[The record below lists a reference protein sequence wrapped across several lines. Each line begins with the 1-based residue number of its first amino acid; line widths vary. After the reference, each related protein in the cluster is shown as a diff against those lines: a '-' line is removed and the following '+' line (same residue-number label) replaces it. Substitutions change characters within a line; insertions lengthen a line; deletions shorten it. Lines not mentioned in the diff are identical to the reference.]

1 MALTTTTLASAVAT
15 TDNNLV
21 VTSATGFAAGSLV
34 RIDDEWM
41 QITQNYVSG
50 TTIGVLRG
58 QAGSAVTAH
67 VASANVT
74 VGLASDFDV
83 APQNGAY
90 GSTLV
95 PPSRARRMVSYSAS
109 GAIGLP
115 SSGEDVVAV
124 INGTSTLA
132 MTVAAPAKDADGSI
146 LYIVGNG
153 KSATTV
159 TFSGGIGAGGSGY
172 DVATLQNA
180 GQVGMAVMAVNGAW
194 VLLGSPVTGTSTA
207 LSFAIA

>member
-1 MALTTTTLASAVAT
+1 MALTTTTLSSAVAVD
-15 TDNNLV
+15 DNEIV
-21 VTSATGFAAGSLV
+21 VASATGFSAGSQI

-41 QITQNYVSG
+41 QIVQSYSSG

-58 QAGSAVTAH
+58 RNGSAVVAH

-74 VGLASDFDV
+74 VGTASDFDS

-90 GSTLV
+90 GSSIV
-95 PPSRARRMVSYSAS
+95 PPARARRVVSYSAT
-109 GAIGLP
+109 GAIALP
-115 SSGEDVVAV
+115 NAGEDVVAV
-124 INGTSTLA
+124 LNGTSTLA

-146 LYIVGNG
+146 LYIMGNG
-153 KSATTV
+153 KSASTV
-159 TFSGGIGAGGSGY
+159 TFAGGIGAGSSSY

-180 GQVGMAVMAVNGAW
+180 GQVGISVMAVNGAW
-194 VLLGSPVTGTSTA
+194 VLLNGPITGTSTA